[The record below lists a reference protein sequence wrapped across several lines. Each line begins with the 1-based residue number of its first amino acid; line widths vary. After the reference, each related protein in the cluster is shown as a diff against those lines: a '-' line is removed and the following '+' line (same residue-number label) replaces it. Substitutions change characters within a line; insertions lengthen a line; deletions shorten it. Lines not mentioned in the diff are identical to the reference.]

1 MAQPHAEPGEIVSV
15 RPLGAQLSEA
25 TSTAILKASQLE
37 IIRVVL
43 PAGKTMREHHTPGE
57 ITVQCLEGMVEFET
71 DGKTQ
76 KMQAGDLIHLAPR
89 ARHALKALENASL
102 LPTIC
107 LLPG

>member
-57 ITVQCLEGMVEFET
+57 ITVQCLEGVVEFET
-71 DGKTQ
+71 DHTTQ
-76 KMQAGDLIHLAPR
+76 TMQAGDLIHLAPR

-102 LPTIC
+102 LLTIC

>member
-1 MAQPHAEPGEIVSV
+1 MAQPHAEPGQIVSV

-57 ITVQCLEGMVEFET
+57 ITVQCLEGVVEFET
-71 DGKTQ
+71 DATTQ
-76 KMQAGDLIHLAPR
+76 TMQAGDLIHLAPR

-102 LPTIC
+102 LLTIC

>member
-57 ITVQCLEGMVEFET
+57 ITVQCLEGVVEFET
-71 DGKTQ
+71 DDTTQ
-76 KMQAGDLIHLAPR
+76 TMQAGDLIHLAPR

-102 LPTIC
+102 LLTIC